1 VELFLSERPKTSIPQ
16 PLLPN
21 GPLRQSAGPKRMDPP
36 GRAESAGFDVLI
48 TYDAAVRG
56 CFRDYLSI
64 HQVDVSAATVVERI
78 RGVRSFDAP
87 RAAEPAGSN

>member
-1 VELFLSERPKTSIPQ
+1 
-16 PLLPN
+16 
-21 GPLRQSAGPKRMDPP
+21 MDPP

-78 RGVRSFDAP
+78 RGYALLMR
-87 RAAEPAGSN
+87 RT